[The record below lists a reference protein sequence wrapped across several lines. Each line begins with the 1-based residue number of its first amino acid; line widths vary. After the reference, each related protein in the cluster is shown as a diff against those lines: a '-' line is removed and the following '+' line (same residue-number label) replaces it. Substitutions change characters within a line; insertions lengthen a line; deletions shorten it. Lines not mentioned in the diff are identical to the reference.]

1 MKRLLP
7 NHKPFFVLLL
17 ALFAGLGTAYAYSFS
32 AVCSTGQTL
41 YYNITDATNHFVEI
55 TYPGTSSSSPW
66 EGYTVPMGNISLP
79 SSVSYNGTTYAVK
92 GISEKAFFH
101 CTLLTGELVIPSTVG
116 SIGEDAFAHCSQ
128 LSGLTLPNSVNTIG
142 SFAFYGCGFTG
153 SLTIP
158 SSVTEMGKQAF
169 SDCSGITQVNYN
181 SVYCN
186 DLPDSFVPFYG
197 VQGPLIIGQGVQRI
211 PANIFTW
218 THFTGTLNIPN
229 SVTSI
234 GTNAFKGCTG
244 FTGTLTLSNNLTTIG
259 EGAFYGCT
267 GLTGSLTLPSTLT
280 TIGPYAFYDCAG
292 LTGSLIIPNA
302 VTEIG
307 EYAFR
312 DCTGFTGT
320 LTLPSSLTS
329 ISNYAFYGCGFTGAL
344 VIPNGVTTI
353 GNSAFIFCSGLSSL
367 TLPASVTS
375 LGPYVFF
382 GCQGLTMITAH
393 PTTPPTLG
401 EYAFHN
407 VPNSIPVYVPCS
419 ALEDYQ
425 AASGWS
431 AFTNYQCLGYDF
443 SAVCSTGQ
451 RLYYNITDATN
462 HYVEITYPGTSSSSP
477 WNGFTK
483 PTGNITLPPT
493 VTYNGVTYT
502 VKAIGNHAFD
512 HCSGLTG
519 SLTIPNTVTS
529 IGNFAFYYCNGFTGS
544 LTLLSSLTTIGNYAF
559 YCCTGF
565 TGSLTIPN
573 SVTSIGSN
581 AFYYLN
587 GLTGSLTIGNS
598 VNTIGDMAFQFCRNL
613 SGSLTIGSSVTAI
626 GERAFQECYNVT
638 SMTVLPETPPTL
650 GNSVFYD
657 VPTDIPV
664 EVPCASLED
673 YQAAEGWSA
682 FTNLQ
687 CREVL
692 TYSIN
697 ADGISVTVT
706 GHIDGTAATGPI
718 VIPET
723 KTIDGVTYAVTA
735 IGSAAF
741 DGCSGLTGSLNLP
754 NSLTSIGTSAFRNCS
769 GLTGNLIIPNSVNTI
784 NGQAFMGCSGLT
796 SLNLPNSLTSIGN
809 GAFRNCSGLTGN
821 LIIPNSMTTINAQ
834 VFMGCSGLTSLT
846 LPASVTS
853 LKILAFSGCEGLTTM
868 AVFPQTPPS
877 MGSNVFLNV
886 PTDIMVYV
894 PCSALEDYQAASGWS
909 AFTNMQDTCDDPLIY
924 AINDDEESVT
934 VIGHIDG
941 TAATGTLTIPE
952 TKTIDGVTYTVTA
965 IGESAFEMC
974 TQLTGSLTIPNSVTT
989 IGYSAFRICF
999 GFNGS
1004 LTLGSSV
1011 TNIGSYAFEGCSD
1024 FTSMTLLSETP
1035 PTLGTDVFSNVPS
1048 EIPVYVPCSAL
1059 EDYQSASGWSV
1070 FTNIQCIPETLTVYD
1085 GTATNFQIPAYI
1097 TYFDDFTRSQFVI
1110 PAADLA
1116 EMTGRPILSMTF
1128 YTTSSNVPYTT
1139 LSDAD
1144 VYLMEVDYTS
1154 ISAYEPK
1161 ESATTVYSGRFSIVS
1176 ADDGGGM
1183 MTIYFSTPYT
1193 YRGGNLLVGI
1203 ENVEDNGFKYIV
1215 FVGQTVSGASIS
1227 GHYGSSTGTIPANQ
1241 QNFIPKT
1248 SFGYAPSMCAPK
1260 TLPYTCGFEEEDEFD
1275 CWTMLNC
1282 HPSTGRYSS
1291 SSYPTHQGDYG
1302 FCFYYHT
1309 HYNTHPPQYLISP
1322 ELEGTTGV
1330 DVSFYYKN
1338 AVSLWLETFQ
1348 VGYSTTTMLP
1358 DAFTWGD
1365 ELTAQNN
1372 IWTYYENYFPEGTK
1386 YVAVKFNSIKF
1397 SSYGQLSLVLDDFS
1411 FIPAFCPLEDQCE
1424 LTFTLTDSYGDG
1436 WNGASINVVDVET
1449 GIVLATMTNVTH
1461 DHANAPITETYTLT
1475 VCDGRELRFEWV
1487 SGNWDSECSYVVTTA
1502 NGTEIFSGSGAMS
1515 EPVTYSVSC
1524 SLGQTI
1530 ALTAGWNW
1538 FSLYVE
1544 AEDPV
1549 GMLQMLEESLGEN
1562 GLMIKSTDIYTENDA
1577 EWGWFGDLDEEGI
1590 VNEQMYKILVSGPC
1604 TVNLEGTPANP
1615 ANHPI
1620 TINKGWNWIGFPNAE
1635 AISLDDAFDG
1645 FAQEGDLIRNSDG
1658 ETPYDPEW
1666 GGWFGDFETLEPGQ
1680 GYMYY
1685 SANNTP
1691 RTLIFPSGAK

>member
-1 MKRLLP
+1 MKRFLP
-7 NHKPFFVLLL
+7 IQKGALVLLL

-66 EGYTVPMGNISLP
+66 EGYTVPEGNISLP

-92 GISEKAFFH
+92 GISEKAFDH
-101 CTLLTGELVIPSTVG
+101 CNLLTGELVIPSTVG
-116 SIGEDAFAHCSQ
+116 SIGDDAFGNCSH

-353 GNSAFIFCSGLSSL
+353 GNSTFIFCSGLSSL

-375 LGPYVFF
+375 LGPYAFF

-598 VNTIGDMAFQFCRNL
+598 VNTIGDSAFQFCRNL

-687 CREVL
+687 CREV
-692 TYSIN
+692 
-697 ADGISVTVT
+697 
-706 GHIDGTAATGPI
+706 
-718 VIPET
+718 
-723 KTIDGVTYAVTA
+723 
-735 IGSAAF
+735 
-741 DGCSGLTGSLNLP
+741 
-754 NSLTSIGTSAFRNCS
+754 
-769 GLTGNLIIPNSVNTI
+769 
-784 NGQAFMGCSGLT
+784 
-796 SLNLPNSLTSIGN
+796 
-809 GAFRNCSGLTGN
+809 
-821 LIIPNSMTTINAQ
+821 
-834 VFMGCSGLTSLT
+834 
-846 LPASVTS
+846 
-853 LKILAFSGCEGLTTM
+853 
-868 AVFPQTPPS
+868 
-877 MGSNVFLNV
+877 
-886 PTDIMVYV
+886 
-894 PCSALEDYQAASGWS
+894 
-909 AFTNMQDTCDDPLIY
+909 
-924 AINDDEESVT
+924 
-934 VIGHIDG
+934 
-941 TAATGTLTIPE
+941 
-952 TKTIDGVTYTVTA
+952 
-965 IGESAFEMC
+965 
-974 TQLTGSLTIPNSVTT
+974 
-989 IGYSAFRICF
+989 
-999 GFNGS
+999 
-1004 LTLGSSV
+1004 
-1011 TNIGSYAFEGCSD
+1011 
-1024 FTSMTLLSETP
+1024 
-1035 PTLGTDVFSNVPS
+1035 
-1048 EIPVYVPCSAL
+1048 
-1059 EDYQSASGWSV
+1059 
-1070 FTNIQCIPETLTVYD
+1070 LTVYD

-1183 MTIYFSTPYT
+1183 MTIYFSTHYV
-1193 YRGGNLLVGI
+1193 YQGGNLLVGI